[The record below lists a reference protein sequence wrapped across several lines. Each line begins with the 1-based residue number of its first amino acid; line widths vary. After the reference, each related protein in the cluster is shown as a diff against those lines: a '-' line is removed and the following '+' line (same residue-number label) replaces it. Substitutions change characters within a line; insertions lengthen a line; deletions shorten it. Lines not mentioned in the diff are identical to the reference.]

1 MEVGGAEGGDGC
13 GGTSPEEERELTER
27 EVSTQQQLH
36 LGLHPSTPAYSEFQM
51 QSGRC
56 GLPLFCQPQHT
67 TMSSAPPH
75 PTVDHR

>member
-36 LGLHPSTPAYSEFQM
+36 PSMP
-51 QSGRC
+51 RR
-56 GLPLFCQPQHT
+56 L
-67 TMSSAPPH
+67 
-75 PTVDHR
+75 